1 MNDYLKDNLLFSEI
15 KKFYPDFQ
23 DIKWNPMPL
32 MRGDDAHEFSR
43 QMMDLAIRRKIA
55 RKNIVPEILR
65 KYGFIRLTR

>member
-1 MNDYLKDNLLFSEI
+1 
-15 KKFYPDFQ
+15 
-23 DIKWNPMPL
+23 MPL